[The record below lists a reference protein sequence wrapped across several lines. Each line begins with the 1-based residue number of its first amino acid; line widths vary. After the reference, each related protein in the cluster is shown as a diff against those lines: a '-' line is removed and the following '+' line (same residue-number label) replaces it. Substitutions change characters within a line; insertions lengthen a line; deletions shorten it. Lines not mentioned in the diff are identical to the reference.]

1 MVPSQIHAI
10 KEIPLS
16 PGGKIDRKSLPQWH
30 QQVSK
35 SRVTTRIPETQVEKM
50 LHEIWSEVL
59 QTPQLGIDDNFLNV
73 GGNSLQAI
81 RVMARVNENFGLDLT
96 LTSIFEYPT
105 ISSFGNFVEKTI
117 DQLLDQ
123 G

>member
-1 MVPSQIHAI
+1 
-10 KEIPLS
+10 
-16 PGGKIDRKSLPQWH
+16 
-30 QQVSK
+30 
-35 SRVTTRIPETQVEKM
+35 
-50 LHEIWSEVL
+50 
-59 QTPQLGIDDNFLNV
+59 
-73 GGNSLQAI
+73 
-81 RVMARVNENFGLDLT
+81 MARVNENFGLDLT